1 MARKKKIE
9 KEVESE
15 EKKTPQT
22 GFIFAV
28 GRRKEAVARVRLYKS
43 ANNGVLWGE
52 KKVQK
57 GEIFVN
63 GKPIQE
69 YFSGKVAEVLYMEPF
84 RVTNTIGKY
93 IFTIKVEGGGKKGQL
108 DAAVHGISRALQ
120 LLDKEKFRPILKKKG
135 FLTRDARVRERRKVG
150 TGGKA
155 RRKKQ
160 SPKR

>member
-1 MARKKKIE
+1 MARKKTEQKEIVQE
-9 KEVESE
+9 KS
-15 EKKTPQT
+15 TPKQ

-28 GRRKEAVARVRLYKS
+28 GRRKEAVARVRLYKN

-57 GEIFVN
+57 GEILVN

-84 RVTNTIGKY
+84 RVTNTVGKY
-93 IFTIKVEGGGKKGQL
+93 ILTIKVEGGGKSGQL
-108 DAAVHGISRALQ
+108 DAAIHGISRALQ